1 MCSFVCK
8 KYFVVVVF
16 CLSLSILVLLDY
28 RREVLRKWQDKFGLD
43 ATYKCLLE
51 ILVMSQ
57 HIEGAKAVCRVLKR
71 RGEIYVA
78 ISE

>member
-1 MCSFVCK
+1 MYSFVRG
-8 KYFVVVVF
+8 FFF

-51 ILVMSQ
+51 ILAMSQ
-57 HIEGAKAVCRVLKR
+57 HKEGAKAVCRVLRR
-71 RGEIYVA
+71 RGEIYVQCVR
-78 ISE
+78 SKE